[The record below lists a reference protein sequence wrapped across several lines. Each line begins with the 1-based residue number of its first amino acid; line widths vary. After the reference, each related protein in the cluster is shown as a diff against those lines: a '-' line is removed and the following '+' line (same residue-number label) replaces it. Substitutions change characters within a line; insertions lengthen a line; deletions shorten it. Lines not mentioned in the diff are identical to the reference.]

1 MGYET
6 EAFGKAGKNAYY
18 NNGSQIQTPQM
29 RANLA
34 KSGAMPSGNERA
46 AYEKAMADR
55 YANTVVSPGIFGT
68 TIGQQKGYTGQGAAG
83 GRSPSLA
90 SSNTGSGGG
99 GGGGLSFSTGRGG
112 QYSSVPSN
120 VLNTRQ
126 FAPYESTYTP
136 PTPATP
142 DPYNYATRDPY
153 TYGEGLSNAGA
164 AYDIWGSKPGTNPY
178 RLTTP
183 AGYTPGILGLDP
195 VTLPGNMTNKGAD
208 ISSLSNVKQR
218 QKFTGTPEQIIRDY
232 GYTDRTAPMQNN
244 VPPSMRDSAPNA
256 GVMLAAAAKNVSS
269 GIYPNMKA
277 AMDAQVAFSK
287 KYPATSPAENKN
299 LISQSQKMMETNYSP
314 PVQRPAKDT
323 SALKASQNT
332 FGSGGSRPGQTTYT
346 AKKTATKAAVK
357 KYTTKDVN
365 TSFSARRDVR
375 NLFA

>member
-55 YANTVVSPGIFGT
+55 YASTVVSPGLFGT
-68 TIGQQKGYTGQGAAG
+68 DLFKKTGYTGQGAAG

-90 SSNTGSGGG
+90 SKNNSGGGGLSMSFGGG
-99 GGGGLSFSTGRGG
+99 GGGRGG
-112 QYSSVPSN
+112 APAAPSN

-183 AGYTPGILGLDP
+183 DSYKPGLLGLDP
-195 VTLPGNMTNKGAD
+195 VTLPGNMNNKGAD
-208 ISSLSNVKQR
+208 ISAFTPASSNRVT
-218 QKFTGTPEQIIRDY
+218 TGIPPRGPDY
-232 GYTDRTAPMQNN
+232 TGSGYHGARN
-244 VPPSMRDSAPNA
+244 S
-256 GVMLAAAAKNVSS
+256 GVGGNPYPVGHPLNQGSSGQAAARIAADAKIKSYADAS
-269 GIYPNMKA
+269 AAGKGIG
-277 AMDAQVAFSK
+277 SK
-287 KYPATSPAENKN
+287 
-299 LISQSQKMMETNYSP
+299 
-314 PVQRPAKDT
+314 
-323 SALKASQNT
+323 
-332 FGSGGSRPGQTTYT
+332 YT
-346 AKKTATKAAVK
+346 AKKSSAKAAVK
-357 KYTTKDVN
+357 KYTTKTVN
-365 TSFSARRDVR
+365 NSFSARRDVR